1 MHLLAV
7 GGGGALGRAALD
19 RIRQLPAVAR
29 ITVADY
35 DGAAAAAVA
44 ADLGARAAPLT
55 LDICDAAALEAAV
68 ASADVVLNTSG
79 PYFRYGLIVL
89 KAALAAGRPYL
100 DACDDP
106 EATLGM
112 LVLDRQARAAGVPAL
127 IGLGASPGV
136 TNLLAVAALEA
147 LDDTRRLATAWRADG
162 RLSDADNRGPRDTA
176 TALDLH
182 RVQQA
187 SGQVSVY
194 RHGARE
200 LAEALAPVKLS
211 LPGYGS
217 RVFYQFGHP
226 EAVTLGRRYPAL
238 ADAPSLVALTA
249 SQHHGWQALMRS
261 NTGAE
266 DEVDRLAGL
275 LAAGAFPGPGLGRR
289 LRRFTGGMA
298 PPTAVPELFA
308 LAEGQRAGR
317 NAVALAELTTVPA
330 GTYAGLAGS
339 VLALG
344 VQAIVDRRLPEPG
357 IFTPESVFVPAVFFP
372 ALAALASPDNP
383 ESDLLKITVT

>member
-19 RIRQLPAVAR
+19 RIRQLPAVGS

-44 ADLGARAAPLT
+44 AGLGAPAAPLT
-55 LDICDAAALEAAV
+55 LDICDAAALDAAV

-89 KAALAAGRPYL
+89 KATLAAGRPYL

-127 IGLGASPGV
+127 IGMGASPGV
-136 TNLLAVAALEA
+136 TNLLAVAARDA

-217 RVFYQFGHP
+217 RVFHQFGHP
-226 EAVTLGRRYPAL
+226 EAVTLGRQFPAL

-266 DEVDRLAGL
+266 DEVDRLAAL
-275 LAAGAFPGPGLGRR
+275 LAAGAFPGPGLGRH
-289 LRRFTGGMA
+289 LRRFTRGLA
-298 PPTAVPELFA
+298 PPASVPELFA

-317 NAVALAELTTVPA
+317 KARVLAELASLPA
-330 GTYAGLAGS
+330 GSYAELAGS
-339 VLALG
+339 VLALAL
-344 VQAIVDRRLPEPG
+344 QAIVDGRLREAG
-357 IFTPESVFVPAVFFP
+357 VFTPESVFEPDAFFR
-372 ALAALASPDNP
+372 ALAAMAIPGNP
-383 ESDLLKITVT
+383 ESELLKITLD